1 MSPKRQR
8 LTNLVFRWLSVA
20 IERRD
25 YDRARGLWRVIDALY
40 DDLPIVRTPG
50 FRDRLRKILESMQQS
65 VEVQAVRKE
74 LGL

>member
-8 LTNLVFRWLSVA
+8 LTGLVFRWLAVA
-20 IERRD
+20 IKRRD
-25 YDRARGLWRVIDALY
+25 YDRARGLWWVIDALH

-50 FRDRLRKILESMQQS
+50 FRERLRKILEAMQQT